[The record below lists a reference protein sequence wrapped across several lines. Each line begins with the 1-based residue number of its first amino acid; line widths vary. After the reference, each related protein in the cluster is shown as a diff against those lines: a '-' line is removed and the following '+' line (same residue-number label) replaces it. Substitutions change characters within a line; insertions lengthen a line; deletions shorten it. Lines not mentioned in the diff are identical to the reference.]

1 MNKNSNLKTY
11 FDSKFNKE
19 ENYNKI
25 MEKVK
30 KEEKVQEKKKKR
42 LSFRSFY
49 VLAPVCLFILL

>member
-30 KEEKVQEKKKKR
+30 KEEKVQEKKKKKD
-42 LSFRSFY
+42 Y
-49 VLAPVCLFILL
+49 LLGVFMF